1 MLEQSRPVPVR
12 TILAVIGLVLATA
25 IALWLFVRLARIE
38 SILVVA
44 AFFAVVLNPVVQ
56 PVQRV
61 LHVRRGF
68 AVAIV
73 FIVVFGLLGALLYAF
88 ISPIVDQG
96 QKFADDYPRLVREA
110 KAGKGPV
117 GGIVKRYKLD
127 DKLDE
132 NRKKINDQFGKI
144 GGGAFNVAKSVA
156 AAVAV
161 TITVIVLALL
171 MILYGPDMLAGAL
184 ALLPPPRRRRV
195 QAVLRDC
202 RTALTGY
209 VFGNFLISVIA
220 GGATFV
226 ALFILDVPFHGCWR
240 SGSVS
245 PTSSR
250 WSAPPSARSPTVW
263 LAFLHSPADG
273 IAALIFF
280 IAYQQFENHVLQ
292 VQIMARTVQINQ
304 LIVLVEHPDR
314 RRAVRPARRAPR
326 HPRGGCD
333 PGDRPRPVGQPAQPS
348 QGRADDRRG
357 RDPGVGDDR
366 RRARRD
372 AAHRAPVT
380 RADDLMPAEEVEV
393 EGHIVDSL
401 HPRQGARRHPGRGR
415 ATTARRRRDRQDQHR
430 PEPRPASRSP
440 PPTTPR

>member
-12 TILAVIGLVLATA
+12 TILAVIGLVLATFV
-25 IALWLFVRLARIE
+25 ALWLFVRLARIE

-44 AFFAVVLNPVVQ
+44 AFFAVVLNPVVELT
-56 PVQRV
+56 RRR
-61 LHVRRGF
+61 LHVRRGL

-73 FIVVFGLLGALLYAF
+73 FIVVFGLLAAMLYAF

-132 NRKKINDQFGKI
+132 NRQKINDQFGKI

-202 RTALTGY
+202 ARALTGY
-209 VFGNFLISVIA
+209 VFGNFLISIIA

-226 ALFILDVPFHGCWR
+226 ALFILDVPFHGVLALWV
-240 SGSVS
+240 GFADLIPLVGATLGAI
-245 PTSSR
+245 P
-250 WSAPPSARSPTVW
+250 AV
-263 LAFLHSPADG
+263 LVAFLSSPADG
-273 IAALIFF
+273 IAVLIFF

-304 LIVLVEHPDR
+304 LVVLVSILIGVELFGLLGALLAIPAAGVIQVIVRDLWDNR
-314 RRAVRPARRAPR
+314 RNRPKDELTIGA
-326 HPRGGCD
+326 D
-333 PGDRPRPVGQPAQPS
+333 EIPVS
-348 QGRADDRRG
+348 ETTD
-357 RDPGVGDDR
+357 VE
-366 RRARRD
+366 
-372 AAHRAPVT
+372 
-380 RADDLMPAEEVEV
+380 PAE
-393 EGHIVDSL
+393 
-401 HPRQGARRHPGRGR
+401 A
-415 ATTARRRRDRQDQHR
+415 
-430 PEPRPASRSP
+430 
-440 PPTTPR
+440 PPTEPPSPVQTT

>member
-25 IALWLFVRLARIE
+25 VALWLFVRLARIE

-44 AFFAVVLNPVVQ
+44 AFFAVVLNPVVELA
-56 PVQRV
+56 QRL
-61 LHVRRGF
+61 LHVRRGY

-73 FIVVFGLLGALLYAF
+73 FILVFGLLGAMLYAF
-88 ISPIVDQG
+88 ISPIVHQG

-132 NRKKINDQFGKI
+132 NRQKINDQFGKI

-161 TITVIVLALL
+161 AITVIVLSLL
-171 MILYGPDMLAGAL
+171 MILYGPDMLTGAL
-184 ALLPPPRRRRV
+184 GMLSPPRRRRV

-202 RTALTGY
+202 ARALTGY
-209 VFGNFLISVIA
+209 VFGNFLISIIA

-226 ALFILDVPFHGCWR
+226 ALLILDVPFRGVLALWV
-240 SGSVS
+240 GFADLIPLVGATLGAI
-245 PTSSR
+245 P
-250 WSAPPSARSPTVW
+250 AV
-263 LAFLHSPADG
+263 LVAFLSSTTDG
-273 IAALIFF
+273 IAVLIFF

-304 LIVLVEHPDR
+304 LVVLVSVLVGVELFGLLGALLAIPAAGVIQVIVRDLWDNR
-314 RRAVRPARRAPR
+314 RNRPKDEPTIGTDEI
-326 HPRGGCD
+326 PVSQTTDVEPEGPQDGGS
-333 PGDRPRPVGQPAQPS
+333 GD
-348 QGRADDRRG
+348 
-357 RDPGVGDDR
+357 VGDDK
-366 RRARRD
+366 
-372 AAHRAPVT
+372 
-380 RADDLMPAEEVEV
+380 
-393 EGHIVDSL
+393 G
-401 HPRQGARRHPGRGR
+401 
-415 ATTARRRRDRQDQHR
+415 
-430 PEPRPASRSP
+430 EPTP
-440 PPTTPR
+440 PPQPTSPTPTT

>member
-25 IALWLFVRLARIE
+25 VALWLFVRLARIE

-44 AFFAVVLNPVVQ
+44 AFFAVVLNPVVEL
-56 PVQRV
+56 VQRF

-73 FIVVFGLLGALLYAF
+73 FILVFGLLGAMLYAF
-88 ISPIVDQG
+88 ISPIVHQG

-132 NRKKINDQFGKI
+132 NRQKINDQFGKI

-161 TITVIVLALL
+161 AITVIVLSLL
-171 MILYGPDMLAGAL
+171 MILYGPDMLTGAL
-184 ALLPPPRRRRV
+184 GMLSPPRRRRV
-195 QAVLRDC
+195 HAVLRDC
-202 RTALTGY
+202 ARALTGY
-209 VFGNFLISVIA
+209 VFGNFLISIIA

-226 ALFILDVPFHGCWR
+226 ALLILDVPFRGVLALWV
-240 SGSVS
+240 GFADLIPLVGATLGAI
-245 PTSSR
+245 P
-250 WSAPPSARSPTVW
+250 AV
-263 LAFLHSPADG
+263 LVAFLSSTTDG
-273 IAALIFF
+273 IAVLIFF

-304 LIVLVEHPDR
+304 LVVLVSVLVGVELFGLLGALLAIPAAGVIQVIVRDLWDNR
-314 RRAVRPARRAPR
+314 RNRPKDEPTIGTDEI
-326 HPRGGCD
+326 PVSQTTDVEPEGPQDGGS
-333 PGDRPRPVGQPAQPS
+333 GD
-348 QGRADDRRG
+348 
-357 RDPGVGDDR
+357 VGDDK
-366 RRARRD
+366 
-372 AAHRAPVT
+372 
-380 RADDLMPAEEVEV
+380 
-393 EGHIVDSL
+393 G
-401 HPRQGARRHPGRGR
+401 
-415 ATTARRRRDRQDQHR
+415 
-430 PEPRPASRSP
+430 EPTP
-440 PPTTPR
+440 PPQPTSPTPTT

>member
-25 IALWLFVRLARIE
+25 VALWLFVRLARIE

-44 AFFAVVLNPVVQ
+44 AFFAVVLNPVVEL
-56 PVQRV
+56 VQRF

-73 FIVVFGLLGALLYAF
+73 FILVFGLLGAMLYAF
-88 ISPIVDQG
+88 ISPIVHQG

-132 NRKKINDQFGKI
+132 NRQKINDQFGKI

-161 TITVIVLALL
+161 AITVIVLSLL
-171 MILYGPDMLAGAL
+171 MILYGPDMLTGAL
-184 ALLPPPRRRRV
+184 GMLSPPRRTRV
-195 QAVLRDC
+195 HAVLRDC
-202 RTALTGY
+202 ARALTGY
-209 VFGNFLISVIA
+209 VFGNFLISIIA

-226 ALFILDVPFHGCWR
+226 ALLILDVPFRGVLALWV
-240 SGSVS
+240 GFADLIPLVGATLGAI
-245 PTSSR
+245 P
-250 WSAPPSARSPTVW
+250 AV
-263 LAFLHSPADG
+263 LVAFLSSTTDG
-273 IAALIFF
+273 IAVLIFF

-304 LIVLVEHPDR
+304 LVVLVSVLVGVELFGLLGALLAIPAAGVIQVIVRDLWDNR
-314 RRAVRPARRAPR
+314 RNRPKDEPTIGTDEI
-326 HPRGGCD
+326 PVSQTTDVEPEGPQDGGS
-333 PGDRPRPVGQPAQPS
+333 GD
-348 QGRADDRRG
+348 
-357 RDPGVGDDR
+357 VGDDK
-366 RRARRD
+366 
-372 AAHRAPVT
+372 
-380 RADDLMPAEEVEV
+380 
-393 EGHIVDSL
+393 G
-401 HPRQGARRHPGRGR
+401 
-415 ATTARRRRDRQDQHR
+415 
-430 PEPRPASRSP
+430 EPTP
-440 PPTTPR
+440 PPQPTSPTPTT